1 VAAGRSGG
9 GKLLNCA
16 PFKSLKRQAHHSS
29 QHKAHLSRREYVRIL
44 KYELTVKTQSIA
56 KYLKHKTLAQ
66 VEEKPTDS
74 PFWKGLM
81 RVKSDFFKRGKFKIG
96 DWSRTRFWEDVWLG
110 DVPLAQQYPSLYNIV
125 QRKNVLVST
134 VLGQVPINID
144 FRRSLNEHK

>member
-1 VAAGRSGG
+1 MLSKWLF
-9 GKLLNCA
+9 KLLNEEGVWQQ
-16 PFKSLKRQAHHSS
+16 LLHN
-29 QHKAHLSRREYVRIL
+29 
-44 KYELTVKTQSIA
+44 

-81 RVKSDFFKRGKFKIG
+81 RVKSNFFKRGKFKIG
-96 DWSRTRFWEDVWLG
+96 DGSRTRFWEDVWLG

-134 VLGQVPINID
+134 VFG
-144 FRRSLNEHK
+144 SSAY